1 MRILFLTPWYPRE
14 NNPATGIYVRDLAIA
29 ASLSNQVLIIHG
41 YCDNNI
47 QRRYIISEKKENKN
61 IRVVTVKYKSLG
73 RLSYLMFL
81 YSVLYAFKKI
91 KNEFKPD
98 IIHAHTF
105 LSGLPAIILGKLYKL
120 PVVISEHV
128 FAEKHV
134 YSTSLTQK
142 VIGVLRRTLARLV
155 LNEAGVITVP
165 SYFLRRYLRSIGVV
179 RRIELLPNIVDTS
192 IFHFRNYNYKNE
204 KNIKKILYVGNIHPI
219 KGIFYLLYALKE
231 ISRRRSDFM
240 LDIIGDGPI
249 KNECM
254 KLVGN
259 LNITDKVI
267 FHGLKPREEIAKYM
281 KECDFLVL
289 PSLWESFGIVL
300 AEAMAC
306 GKPVVTTLSGG
317 QREFISKN
325 WGILIP
331 SGDSAALAKAIEY
344 MLDHCDKFPSRKISR
359 YVELKFSYEVVS
371 SILNNIY
378 LKMLEEVKN

>member
-1 MRILFLTPWYPRE
+1 
-14 NNPATGIYVRDLAIA
+14 VRDLAIA

>member
-1 MRILFLTPWYPRE
+1 
-14 NNPATGIYVRDLAIA
+14 
-29 ASLSNQVLIIHG
+29 
-41 YCDNNI
+41 
-47 QRRYIISEKKENKN
+47 
-61 IRVVTVKYKSLG
+61 
-73 RLSYLMFL
+73 
-81 YSVLYAFKKI
+81 
-91 KNEFKPD
+91 
-98 IIHAHTF
+98 
-105 LSGLPAIILGKLYKL
+105 
-120 PVVISEHV
+120 
-128 FAEKHV
+128 
-134 YSTSLTQK
+134 
-142 VIGVLRRTLARLV
+142 
-155 LNEAGVITVP
+155 
-165 SYFLRRYLRSIGVV
+165 
-179 RRIELLPNIVDTS
+179 
-192 IFHFRNYNYKNE
+192 
-204 KNIKKILYVGNIHPI
+204 
-219 KGIFYLLYALKE
+219 
-231 ISRRRSDFM
+231 M